1 MGGRLKSQLKPRK
14 ILFWLHLSAGCIA
27 GAVILVMSITG
38 VLLAFERQINAWS
51 DSKFHV
57 TAAPDTARLPIES
70 LLYKVAQA
78 AGAAPSAM
86 TVRADPRAPIEFSFG
101 REKII
106 FADPYSGAVLGE
118 HSRALRQFFEAVEKW
133 HRALG
138 AQLGRSS
145 WGRSATGACNFVFA
159 LLVCSGLYLWLPKK
173 WNWTSIRPALWFRR
187 GVRGKAR
194 NWNWHNTAGIWSAL
208 PLLLITVSGVIMSYP
223 WANNLLYKA
232 AGSPVPQAN
241 AQSRPAAGERPAQRA
256 RSAGG
261 DVGLDRLFQKAEQR
275 VPGWH
280 SVSLQ
285 GLIAGPAVFSI
296 DTGNGGQPNKRAQ
309 LTLDRA
315 NGKVIRWE
323 PFSSQTLGRRLR
335 SYARFGHTGEAA
347 GLPGQIVAA
356 FASMGG
362 ALLVWTGISLALRRL
377 RNRLRK
383 VDAQRTTA
391 EPAAIARN

>member
-1 MGGRLKSQLKPRK
+1 MKLRR
-14 ILFWLHLSAGCIA
+14 ILFWLHLSAGCTA
-27 GAVILVMSITG
+27 GAVILVMSVTG
-38 VLLAFERQINAWS
+38 VLLAFERQMNAWS

-57 TAAPDTARLPIES
+57 TAAPHTARLPIES
-70 LLYKVAQA
+70 LLAKVAQTA
-78 AGAAPSAM
+78 DAPPSAM
-86 TVRADPRAPIEFSFG
+86 TVRADTRAPVEFSFG
-101 REKII
+101 RV

-118 HSRALRQFFEAVEKW
+118 HSRALRRFFEVIEKW

-145 WGRSATGACNFVFA
+145 WGRSATDACNFIFT

-173 WNWTSIRPALWFRR
+173 WNWTSIRPALWFR
-187 GVRGKAR
+187 GGLQGKAR

-223 WANNLLYKA
+223 WANNLLYKM

-241 AQSRPAAGERPAQRA
+241 AQSRTAVGERPPQRA
-256 RSAGG
+256 RSVGG
-261 DVGLDRLFQKAEQR
+261 GVALDRLFNTAEQR
-275 VPGWH
+275 VPGWR

-285 GLIAGPAVFSI
+285 GLIVGPAVFSI

-315 NGKVIRWE
+315 TGEVIRWE

-356 FASMGG
+356 LASMGG

-383 VDAQRTTA
+383 AAAQRTSA